1 MQIRGK
7 QRKKKEFNLDIN
19 LESESSI
26 PQSFWNKQ
34 EKRLAAHETKFKNIA
49 KNMKVS
55 LKERQREFNI

>member
-1 MQIRGK
+1 MKR
-7 QRKKKEFNLDIN
+7 EFNLNIS